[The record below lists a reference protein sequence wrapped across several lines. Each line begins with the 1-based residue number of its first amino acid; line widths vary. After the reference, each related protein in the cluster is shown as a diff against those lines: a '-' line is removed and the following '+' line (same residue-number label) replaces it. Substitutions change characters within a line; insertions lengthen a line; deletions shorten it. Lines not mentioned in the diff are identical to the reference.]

1 MVIQAKRVTE
11 DIKKHIH
18 MHGTSVV
25 MEPFLASP
33 PSYKEVYKFNAV
45 HSICTRAADTGSEE
59 YEYHQVSVMEMP
71 SAIGDGDT
79 LEEALAAASE
89 MLACAIDH
97 MQIHSETIPLPDSID
112 QVRIKG
118 GAAAATPHP
127 WLSETTRFVDVLTLK
142 PADLRKIAE
151 KTVEELE
158 ALEVE
163 GHRIWDEVC
172 KEAPP

>member
-1 MVIQAKRVTE
+1 
-11 DIKKHIH
+11 
-18 MHGTSVV
+18 
-25 MEPFLASP
+25 
-33 PSYKEVYKFNAV
+33 
-45 HSICTRAADTGSEE
+45 
-59 YEYHQVSVMEMP
+59 
-71 SAIGDGDT
+71 
-79 LEEALAAASE
+79 
-89 MLACAIDH
+89 